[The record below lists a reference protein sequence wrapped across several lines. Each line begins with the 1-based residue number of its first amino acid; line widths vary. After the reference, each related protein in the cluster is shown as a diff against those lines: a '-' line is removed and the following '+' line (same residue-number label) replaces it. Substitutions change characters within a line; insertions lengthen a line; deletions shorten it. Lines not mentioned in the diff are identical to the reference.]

1 MLIDWKYI
9 AIFTICMYS
18 STRDISDME
27 NAMSDSRKMFQIN
40 TILKKH
46 HESRLNNLLIS
57 NNLEKVEIPPDGNCF
72 FNAVSCQTTVDS
84 TLLRDRLESIRSSA
98 ES

>member
-1 MLIDWKYI
+1 
-9 AIFTICMYS
+9 MYS

-27 NAMSDSRKMFQIN
+27 NAMSASRKMFQIN

-84 TLLRDRLESIRSSA
+84 I
-98 ES
+98 